1 MKKQESSDKY
11 SIYIKDVLA
20 WQDLSEEEMFDTLED
35 LAQQYY
41 EQGHPDP
48 LNIKTVIQGT

>member
-1 MKKQESSDKY
+1 MKKPESSDRY
-11 SIYIKDVLA
+11 TISIKDMVV
-20 WQDLSEEEMFDTLED
+20 WEGLSEEEMFDTLED

-48 LNIKTVIQGT
+48 KNINVEVK